1 MRKLYVAATEACR
14 SAFECEREVIDFDNA
29 NFTEVSIAVMTAEE
43 AKAGKLERVEST
55 AFGIPVVILNECGE
69 VDPTL
74 IGRADSIIDCKA
86 DDAKLYGRQIDTL
99 ALKYEKKVL
108 PPFFGSLEEYVG
120 NGYAQFDCPGH
131 QGGAFF
137 RRHPAGREFAEFFGE
152 NIFRSDLCNADVS
165 ILKVVQNR
173 HDTQVKMT
181 F

>member
-86 DDAKLYGRQIDTL
+86 DDAKLYGPENRGIYTQSDSPKKSSRNIWSL
-99 ALKYEKKVL
+99 AV
-108 PPFFGSLEEYVG
+108 
-120 NGYAQFDCPGH
+120 
-131 QGGAFF
+131 
-137 RRHPAGREFAEFFGE
+137 
-152 NIFRSDLCNADVS
+152 VS
-165 ILKVVQNR
+165 VDQR
-173 HDTQVKMT
+173 Y
-181 F
+181 

>member
-14 SAFECEREVIDFDNA
+14 SAFECEREVIGFDNA

-55 AFGIPVVILNECGE
+55 AFGIPIVILNECGE

-108 PPFFGSLEEYVG
+108 PPSSCRPRICRVLWGKHFPLRLV
-120 NGYAQFDCPGH
+120 QRRRFD
-131 QGGAFF
+131 
-137 RRHPAGREFAEFFGE
+137 GR
-152 NIFRSDLCNADVS
+152 SADS
-165 ILKVVQNR
+165 
-173 HDTQVKMT
+173 
-181 F
+181 

>member
-14 SAFECEREVIDFDNA
+14 SAFECEREVIGFDNA

-55 AFGIPVVILNECGE
+55 AFGIPIVILNECGE

-108 PPFFGSLEEYVG
+108 PPFFGSLEEYVVMPSLTARVIRAVLSSAVILPAANLQSSLG
-120 NGYAQFDCPGH
+120 KTFSAQTCATPT
-131 QGGAFF
+131 F
-137 RRHPAGREFAEFFGE
+137 RWA
-152 NIFRSDLCNADVS
+152 IC
-165 ILKVVQNR
+165 
-173 HDTQVKMT
+173 
-181 F
+181 

>member
-14 SAFECEREVIDFDNA
+14 SAFECEREVIGFDNA

-55 AFGIPVVILNECGE
+55 AFGIPIVILNECGE

-99 ALKYEKKVL
+99 ALMRKRSSRRSSAVSKSMSVMVMPSLTARVIRAVL
-108 PPFFGSLEEYVG
+108 SSAVILPAANLQSSLG
-120 NGYAQFDCPGH
+120 KTFSAQTCATPT
-131 QGGAFF
+131 F
-137 RRHPAGREFAEFFGE
+137 RWA
-152 NIFRSDLCNADVS
+152 IC
-165 ILKVVQNR
+165 
-173 HDTQVKMT
+173 
-181 F
+181 

>member
-99 ALKYEKKVL
+99 ALKYEKKVPRRSSAVSKSMSVMVMPSLTARVIRAALSSAVIL
-108 PPFFGSLEEYVG
+108 PAANLQSSLG
-120 NGYAQFDCPGH
+120 KTFSAQTCATPT
-131 QGGAFF
+131 F
-137 RRHPAGREFAEFFGE
+137 RWA
-152 NIFRSDLCNADVS
+152 IC
-165 ILKVVQNR
+165 
-173 HDTQVKMT
+173 
-181 F
+181 

>member
-74 IGRADSIIDCKA
+74 IGPLTAKPMTPSFTVVKSIR
-86 DDAKLYGRQIDTL
+86 LR
-99 ALKYEKKVL
+99 
-108 PPFFGSLEEYVG
+108 
-120 NGYAQFDCPGH
+120 
-131 QGGAFF
+131 
-137 RRHPAGREFAEFFGE
+137 
-152 NIFRSDLCNADVS
+152 
-165 ILKVVQNR
+165 
-173 HDTQVKMT
+173 
-181 F
+181 

>member
-99 ALKYEKKVL
+99 ARIAMPTPTTVTMGTAAL
-108 PPFFGSLEEYVG
+108 
-120 NGYAQFDCPGH
+120 
-131 QGGAFF
+131 
-137 RRHPAGREFAEFFGE
+137 
-152 NIFRSDLCNADVS
+152 RSAWPSSTCISVMPLARAVRMKSSVS
-165 ILKVVQNR
+165 ISATDARVTR
-173 HDTQVKMT
+173 AMSAT
-181 F
+181 

>member
-99 ALKYEKKVL
+99 ALRKRSSRRSSAVSKSMSVMVMPSLTARVIRAALSSAVIL
-108 PPFFGSLEEYVG
+108 PAANLQSSLG
-120 NGYAQFDCPGH
+120 KTFSAQTCATPT
-131 QGGAFF
+131 F
-137 RRHPAGREFAEFFGE
+137 RWA
-152 NIFRSDLCNADVS
+152 IC
-165 ILKVVQNR
+165 
-173 HDTQVKMT
+173 
-181 F
+181 

>member
-14 SAFECEREVIDFDNA
+14 SAFECEREVIGFDNA

-55 AFGIPVVILNECGE
+55 AFGIPIVILNECGE

-137 RRHPAGREFAEFFGE
+137 PVILPAANLQSSLGKTFSALTCATPT
-152 NIFRSDLCNADVS
+152 FRWAIC
-165 ILKVVQNR
+165 
-173 HDTQVKMT
+173 
-181 F
+181 

>member
-86 DDAKLYGRQIDTL
+86 DDAKLLT
-99 ALKYEKKVL
+99 AKPMTPSFTVVK
-108 PPFFGSLEEYVG
+108 
-120 NGYAQFDCPGH
+120 
-131 QGGAFF
+131 
-137 RRHPAGREFAEFFGE
+137 
-152 NIFRSDLCNADVS
+152 S
-165 ILKVVQNR
+165 IRLR
-173 HDTQVKMT
+173 
-181 F
+181 

>member
-14 SAFECEREVIDFDNA
+14 SAFECEREVIGFDNA

-55 AFGIPVVILNECGE
+55 AFGIPIVILNECGE

-120 NGYAQFDCPGH
+120 NG
-131 QGGAFF
+131 
-137 RRHPAGREFAEFFGE
+137 
-152 NIFRSDLCNADVS
+152 
-165 ILKVVQNR
+165 
-173 HDTQVKMT
+173 
-181 F
+181 